1 MHGDPGQ
8 SSNSTG
14 AWTGPTCC
22 SWRVSRESRDWLW
35 LTVGARTMWQKPQGL
50 SLSVSSLGDCHFG
63 TKTWPH
69 STRYGSSAG
78 LPQVKQQQGGHTAM
92 SISRQAAS
100 KHTLWHGP
108 AHQRAKNH
116 QWEGTSLSHPEEC
129 HKPLDQ
135 DPQEGRHRKIF
146 HFHRNRLKEN
156 KCSNIHIIGVPE
168 GEEREI
174 GLEKILKRWQLKTPL
189 TWKRKQSYKF
199 RKCREYHRGPTRGG
213 NTPRHIIIKWT
224 KIKEK
229 TLKATREKQ
238 QITYERI
245 AVRLSADFSTDSLRT
260 RKEWHNIFK
269 VVKRKNL
276 HEYSTQ
282 QGSHSYLTEKSK
294 VYKQRIQHHQK
305 ALQQILKELH

>member
-35 LTVGARTMWQKPQGL
+35 LTVGVRTMWQKPQGL

-156 KCSNIHIIGVPE
+156 KWGPF
-168 GEEREI
+168 ER
-174 GLEKILKRWQLKTPL
+174 PL
-189 TWKRKQSYKF
+189 WHHQMQQHSHY
-199 RKCREYHRGPTRGG
+199 RGPRRG
-213 NTPRHIIIKWT
+213 
-224 KIKEK
+224 
-229 TLKATREKQ
+229 RE
-238 QITYERI
+238 
-245 AVRLSADFSTDSLRT
+245 RLGLRRYWRDDSWKLP
-260 RKEWHNIFK
+260 
-269 VVKRKNL
+269 
-276 HEYSTQ
+276 
-282 QGSHSYLTEKSK
+282 
-294 VYKQRIQHHQK
+294 
-305 ALQQILKELH
+305 

>member
-22 SWRVSRESRDWLW
+22 SWRVSREGRDWLW
-35 LTVGARTMWQKPQGL
+35 LTVGVRTMWQKPQGL

-156 KCSNIHIIGVPE
+156 KWGPF
-168 GEEREI
+168 ER
-174 GLEKILKRWQLKTPL
+174 PL
-189 TWKRKQSYKF
+189 WHHQMQQHSHY
-199 RKCREYHRGPTRGG
+199 RGPRRRRERDWAWEDIEEMTADNSPNVEKEAVIQVQEVQRVPQRPNQRGK
-213 NTPRHIIIKWT
+213 HT
-224 KIKEK
+224 K
-229 TLKATREKQ
+229 TH
-238 QITYERI
+238 
-245 AVRLSADFSTDSLRT
+245 
-260 RKEWHNIFK
+260 HNQMD
-269 VVKRKNL
+269 KN
-276 HEYSTQ
+276 
-282 QGSHSYLTEKSK
+282 
-294 VYKQRIQHHQK
+294 
-305 ALQQILKELH
+305 